1 MADRAPVLEFRT
13 RFPARHRV
21 MLRLLAV
28 AVTIVGLVPV
38 IAGNVGMVG
47 VVATAVIAAPFWWL
61 AFFQTVVDLEAEA
74 VAIRYGGIFGR
85 RVPYDQILEVRESP
99 TRGFIAGWSS
109 VSISGITGY
118 LVGGPTVRIDTKP
131 TAVLVSTD
139 QPRRLVEE
147 IRQRIAGYSGG
158 REPEPQS

>member
-1 MADRAPVLEFRT
+1 
-13 RFPARHRV
+13 

-74 VAIRYGGIFGR
+74 VAIRYGGVISRFMSVRGPVRPDHRGARKPDQGLYRRVEFSVDLRDHRVPGR
-85 RVPYDQILEVRESP
+85 RSHSAHRH
-99 TRGFIAGWSS
+99 
-109 VSISGITGY
+109 
-118 LVGGPTVRIDTKP
+118 
-131 TAVLVSTD
+131 
-139 QPRRLVEE
+139 
-147 IRQRIAGYSGG
+147 
-158 REPEPQS
+158 